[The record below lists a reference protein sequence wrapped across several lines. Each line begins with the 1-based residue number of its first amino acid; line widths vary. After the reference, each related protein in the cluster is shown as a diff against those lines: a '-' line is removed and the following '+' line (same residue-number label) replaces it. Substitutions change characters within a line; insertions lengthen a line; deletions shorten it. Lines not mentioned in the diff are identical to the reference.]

1 VSRNA
6 AGLAA
11 GAVGVAAL
19 AAWVLT
25 SQGSL
30 WYRLGGAAVM
40 LGLSIVIG
48 YAIRLLR
55 GRK

>member
-1 VSRNA
+1 
-6 AGLAA
+6 
-11 GAVGVAAL
+11 VGVAAL

-30 WYRLGGAAVM
+30 WYRLGGAAIM
-40 LGLSIVIG
+40 LGLSIAVG
-48 YAIRLLR
+48 YAIRPAA